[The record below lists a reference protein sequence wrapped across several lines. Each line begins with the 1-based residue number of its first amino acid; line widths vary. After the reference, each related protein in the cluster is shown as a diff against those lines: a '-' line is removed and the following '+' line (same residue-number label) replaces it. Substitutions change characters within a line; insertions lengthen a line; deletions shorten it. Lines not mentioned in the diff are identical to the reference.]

1 MRTLKA
7 IFDFYLDASIHVAVS
22 VISMAGAT
30 FYLMGSSTDI
40 YLLGFIFFSV
50 IVCYNFIKYGVEAYK
65 YIIVSNAYH
74 KLIQVFSFLSFGMAI
89 LFLMRLDAKI
99 WVATIGLAVLSVL
112 YAVPLLPRARN
123 LRNLAGLKVYIVAFV
138 WAGFTVLLP
147 VLDANMPLDWDF
159 AVTFIQRMLLV
170 LILIL
175 PFEIRDLQWD
185 HKSLRTLPQLLGERN
200 TRRLGTILSLVFFM
214 ITFLK
219 DNLKSE
225 EIALRLILVAILIF
239 VLQMGKKMRSKYFV
253 MFWIEAIPIFW
264 LGLLWLSERYG

>member
-99 WVATIGLAVLSVL
+99 WGATICLAVLSVL

-147 VLDANMPLDWDF
+147 VLDADMPLDWDF

-253 MFWIEAIPIFW
+253 IFWIEAIPIFW

>member
-99 WVATIGLAVLSVL
+99 WVATICLAVLSVL

-147 VLDANMPLDWDF
+147 VLDADMPLDWDF

-219 DNLKSE
+219 DNLQSE

>member
-1 MRTLKA
+1 
-7 IFDFYLDASIHVAVS
+7 
-22 VISMAGAT
+22 
-30 FYLMGSSTDI
+30 
-40 YLLGFIFFSV
+40 
-50 IVCYNFIKYGVEAYK
+50 
-65 YIIVSNAYH
+65 
-74 KLIQVFSFLSFGMAI
+74 
-89 LFLMRLDAKI
+89 
-99 WVATIGLAVLSVL
+99 
-112 YAVPLLPRARN
+112 
-123 LRNLAGLKVYIVAFV
+123 
-138 WAGFTVLLP
+138 
-147 VLDANMPLDWDF
+147 
-159 AVTFIQRMLLV
+159 MLLV

-200 TRRLGTILSLVFFM
+200 TRRLGTILSLVFFI

-264 LGLLWLSERYG
+264 LGLL

>member
-1 MRTLKA
+1 
-7 IFDFYLDASIHVAVS
+7 VAVS

-99 WVATIGLAVLSVL
+99 WVATICLAVLSVL
-112 YAVPLLPRARN
+112 YAVPLLPRAKN

-147 VLDANMPLDWDF
+147 VLDADMPLDWDF

-219 DNLKSE
+219 DNLQSE